1 MSVLD
6 RLSGLFAA
14 PEIEV
19 RSHQCMDCGASVEAD
34 ADACPDCGGEI
45 HEEEAVETIPPYW
58 GMY

>member
-1 MSVLD
+1 MGLLE

-14 PEIEV
+14 PEIEI
-19 RSHQCMDCGASVEAD
+19 RSRQCMECGVAVGAD
-34 ADACPDCGGEI
+34 ANACPDCGGEI